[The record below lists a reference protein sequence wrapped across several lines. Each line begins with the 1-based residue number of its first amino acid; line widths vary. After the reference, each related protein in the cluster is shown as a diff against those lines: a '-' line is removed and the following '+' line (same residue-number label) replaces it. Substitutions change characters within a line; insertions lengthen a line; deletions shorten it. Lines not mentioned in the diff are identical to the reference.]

1 MFQIINGEVTFDW
14 IVLPIVLLS
23 GIILSIYRPYVG
35 FLFSILV
42 PLSFGTNTLLNAKI
56 PGLSLFTLYDISFFT
71 TILSWLNERGKKNKK
86 SELKGKVNTEAYKMA
101 SVIIIVLL
109 MGALQSLL
117 RYDAPY
123 LTFRSIRWAINIP
136 ILIVIASE
144 LVTTRKRVG
153 ALLLV
158 LLLGDVFSSIQHLL
172 WLSYQGSIFSS
183 QDQAQAFRN
192 ISFLRGQTGWL
203 ATGFF
208 YVKGKI
214 ANPSL
219 QIFAFALFFVV
230 FITQQTR
237 SIGLSV
243 ILSFII
249 TLVFFKKRIKLTG
262 VFQLM
267 LVMAILLIIIS
278 TILNATGFGNFMT
291 SYIERTSGT
300 SFDDSSTSDT
310 ISRINAFRIETADWI
325 SGNPIIGQGLF
336 YYQRYGYGFGGI
348 TDEGIIENVA
358 YGHLGYIIYLSQLGI
373 IGFIVYGLWFPISI
387 LIKSS
392 KVIKLYQDIPSF
404 QYLGI
409 LTVTSFTQSM
419 IGFILSSSFLNPYL
433 IIPGVLAGSIYGI
446 SKKDSIQ

>member
-42 PLSFGTNTLLNAKI
+42 PLSLGTNTLLNAKI
-56 PGLSLFTLYDISFFT
+56 PGLSLFTLYDVSFFI

-86 SELKGKVNTEAYKMA
+86 LELKSNINTEAYKMA
-101 SVIIIVLL
+101 SVIIMVLL
-109 MGALQSLL
+109 MGAFQSLF
-117 RYDAPY
+117 RYESPY
-123 LTFRSIRWAINIP
+123 LTFRSVRWAINIP

-158 LLLGDVFSSIQHLL
+158 LLLGDIFSSIQHLL

-192 ISFLRGQTGWL
+192 ISFLRGQPGWL

-214 ANPSL
+214 SNPSL
-219 QIFAFALFFVV
+219 QIFAFVLFFVV

-243 ILSFII
+243 ILSFVI
-249 TLVFFKKRIKLTG
+249 TLVFFKKKIKLTG
-262 VFQLM
+262 VFQLI
-267 LVMAILLIIIS
+267 LIMAILMILIA
-278 TILNATGFGNFMT
+278 TILNATGFGNFLT
-291 SYIERTSGT
+291 SYIERSAGT
-300 SFDDSSTSDT
+300 SFDDSATSDT
-310 ISRINAFRIETADWI
+310 ISRMNAFRIETADWI

-336 YYQRYGYGFGGI
+336 YYQRYGFGFGSI
-348 TDEGIIENVA
+348 ADNDTIENVA
-358 YGHLGYIIYLSQLGI
+358 YGHLGYVIYLSQLGI
-373 IGFIVYGLWFPISI
+373 VGFIVYGLWFPIST
-387 LIKSS
+387 LIKSV

-404 QYLGI
+404 QYLGV
-409 LTVTSFTQSM
+409 LTATTFIQAM

-433 IIPGVLAGSIYGI
+433 IIPGVLSGSIYGI
-446 SKKDSIQ
+446 LKKDLTQ